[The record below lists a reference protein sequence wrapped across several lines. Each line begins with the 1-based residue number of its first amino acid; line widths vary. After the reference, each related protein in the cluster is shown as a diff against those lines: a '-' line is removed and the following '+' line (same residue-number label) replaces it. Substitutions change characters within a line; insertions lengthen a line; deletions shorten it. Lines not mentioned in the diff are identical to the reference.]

1 MVAAHLIRGHYLHH
15 GAMRYSSGELGGCRL
30 RRSRR
35 PICLV
40 ADTSANGINN
50 PNATPWF
57 RDLPLRRRS
66 DEEETTGMEIVA
78 GEVVRRGDARQPKA
92 MKP

>member
-1 MVAAHLIRGHYLHH
+1 MAAHLIRGHYLHH

-35 PICLV
+35 AICLV
-40 ADTSANGINN
+40 ADTSANTIST
-50 PNATPWF
+50 PNVTSRF

-66 DEEETTGMEIVA
+66 DEEETTGMEVVA
-78 GEVVRRGDARQPKA
+78 GEVVLRGDARQPKA